1 MIGIGAQIIPTVE
14 RALQADIEIGIL
26 CVGDID
32 THLLRAEAGD
42 QIQQTEETVTDGT
55 GVLQFGMA
63 FGFVLQPKKYYML
76 YHNSNKIEKNNKN
89 NSDN

>member
-1 MIGIGAQIIPTVE
+1 MIGIGAQILPGVE
-14 RALQADIEIGIL
+14 RTLQTDIEIRIGG
-26 CVGDID
+26 VGDID
-32 THLLRAEAGD
+32 THLLAAEAGD
-42 QIQQTEETVTDGT
+42 PVQQTEQTVTDGT